1 MWWSSRLFSR
11 MSAPVSLLPLWKSI
25 GVVSRSWWKSK
36 KGVMIRRVEPQLGPA
51 FRREPEDDA
60 MESDSRVLGE
70 RKAALEDLMRERI
83 RATIEAIVEE
93 ELEAA
98 LGAARSQRV
107 GAERAGYRHG
117 RREGQL
123 TTSLGATTIAMPRA
137 RIEDREGRRRE
148 WHSRM
153 IPRYQRRTER
163 VDEAILGVYLSGTN
177 TRRRRGALA
186 PLLRG
191 APLSKDAVSRLVG
204 RLREDFAAWA
214 KRDLG
219 ELKVR
224 YLFLDGWY
232 PRVRIGKK
240 RVRVPVL
247 VTLGVCANGQRVVL
261 DLRLAG
267 AESEQAWLDAVRALA
282 ARNLGAPILA
292 VIDGNP
298 GLAAALKVQWPQ
310 LAIQRCT
317 NHKLW
322 NLLAK
327 APAHLREELAEDYRR
342 MIYAPSREAVEQAR
356 VGFLRKWKLRCKAV
370 SASFEEAGDELFTFT
385 SFPSSQWKALRTTNA
400 LERINE
406 EFRRRTKTQASLP
419 SEEAVLFM
427 LFGLLRS
434 GQITLRRLVGW
445 QALANSNSQAEA
457 A

>member
-1 MWWSSRLFSR
+1 MERD
-11 MSAPVSLLPLWKSI
+11 
-25 GVVSRSWWKSK
+25 SRSAGDG
-36 KGVMIRRVEPQLGPA
+36 KG
-51 FRREPEDDA
+51 
-60 MESDSRVLGE
+60 S
-70 RKAALEDLMRERI
+70 LEELLRERI
-83 RATIEAIVEE
+83 RGTIELIVEQ
-93 ELEAA
+93 ELEEA
-98 LGAARSQRV
+98 LGAANSARV
-107 GAERAGYRHG
+107 GEQRSGYRHG
-117 RREGQL
+117 HRARTL
-123 TTSLGATTIAMPRA
+123 STSLGATTIAMPRA
-137 RIEDREGRRRE
+137 RTLDENGERHE
-148 WHSRM
+148 WRSQI
-153 IPRYQRRTER
+153 IPRYQRRTAR

-177 TRRRRGALA
+177 TRRLRGALA
-186 PLLRG
+186 PLLLG

-214 KRDLG
+214 GRDLG

-247 VTLGVCANGQRVVL
+247 VTLAVCANGHREIV

-267 AESEQAWLDAVRALA
+267 VESERAWLEVVQALA
-282 ARNLGAPILA
+282 ARQLGAPQLA

-298 GLAAALKVQWPQ
+298 GLAAALRSQWPA

-342 MIYAPSREAVEQAR
+342 MIYAEGREAVEQAR
-356 VGFLRKWKLRCKAV
+356 RGFARKWKLRCQAV
-370 SASFEEAGDELFTFT
+370 YQSFVEAGDQLFTFT
-385 SFPSSQWKALRTTNA
+385 GFPLSQWKALRTTNA

-419 SEEAVLFM
+419 SEEAVLLLM
-427 LFGLLRS
+427 FGLLRS
-434 GQITLRRLVGW
+434 GQIKLRRVVGW
-445 QALANSNSQAEA
+445 YELDSVPTTADA

>member
-1 MWWSSRLFSR
+1 MERN
-11 MSAPVSLLPLWKSI
+11 
-25 GVVSRSWWKSK
+25 SRSGSEG
-36 KGVMIRRVEPQLGPA
+36 KG
-51 FRREPEDDA
+51 
-60 MESDSRVLGE
+60 S
-70 RKAALEDLMRERI
+70 LEELMRERI
-83 RATIEAIVEE
+83 RGTIELIVEQ

-98 LGAARSQRV
+98 LGAASSARV
-107 GAERAGYRHG
+107 GERRSGYRHG
-117 RREGQL
+117 HRERTL
-123 TTSLGATTIAMPRA
+123 STSLGAATIAMPRA
-137 RIEDREGRRRE
+137 RIEGENGQRHE
-148 WHSRM
+148 WRSQI

-177 TRRRRGALA
+177 TRRLRGALA

-191 APLSKDAVSRLVG
+191 TPLSKDAVSRLVG
-204 RLREDFAAWA
+204 RLREDFAAWGR
-214 KRDLG
+214 RDLG
-219 ELKVR
+219 ELRVR

-247 VTLGVCANGQRVVL
+247 VTLAVCADGRREIV

-267 AESEQAWLDAVRALA
+267 VESERAWLEVVHGLV
-282 ARNLGAPILA
+282 ARKLGAPVLA

-298 GLAAALKVQWPQ
+298 GLAAALKAQWPK

-342 MIYAPSREAVEQAR
+342 MIYAESREAVEQAR
-356 VGFLRKWKLRCKAV
+356 RSFARKWKLRCQAV
-370 SASFEEAGDELFTFT
+370 YQSLEEAGDQLFTFT
-385 SFPSSQWKALRTTNA
+385 AFPAAQWKALRTTNA
-400 LERINE
+400 LERINQ

-419 SEEAVLFM
+419 NEESVLLL

-434 GQITLRRLVGW
+434 GQIKLRRLVGW
-445 QALANSNSQAEA
+445 QQLSSSSKSAEA

>member
-1 MWWSSRLFSR
+1 ME
-11 MSAPVSLLPLWKSI
+11 MD
-25 GVVSRSWWKSK
+25 SRSGGTG
-36 KGVMIRRVEPQLGPA
+36 KG
-51 FRREPEDDA
+51 
-60 MESDSRVLGE
+60 S
-70 RKAALEDLMRERI
+70 LEELMRERI
-83 RATIEAIVEE
+83 RATIEAIVDE

-98 LGAARSQRV
+98 LGAGRSARV
-107 GAERAGYRHG
+107 GSVRAGYRHG
-117 RREGQL
+117 KRERVL
-123 TTSLGATTIAMPRA
+123 STSLGATTIAMPRA
-137 RIEDREGRRRE
+137 RLEGADGKSRE
-148 WHSRM
+148 WRSRM

-177 TRRRRGALA
+177 TRRLRGALS

-204 RLREDFAAWA
+204 RLREDFEAWA
-214 KRDLG
+214 KRDLS

-224 YLFLDGWY
+224 YIFLDGWY

-261 DLRLAG
+261 DLRLSG
-267 AESEQAWLDAVRALA
+267 VESEQAWLDAVRALA
-282 ARNLGAPILA
+282 ARNLGTPELA

-298 GLAAALKVQWPQ
+298 GLRAALKMQWPGI
-310 LAIQRCT
+310 AIQRCT

-342 MIYAPSREAVEQAR
+342 MIYADGHQAIEKAR
-356 VGFLRKWKLRCKAV
+356 AGFARKWKLRSQAV
-370 SASFEEAGDELFTFT
+370 FASFEEAGDELFTFT
-385 SFPSSQWKALRTTNA
+385 AFPISQWKALRTTNA

-419 SEEAVLFM
+419 SEEAVLFL

-434 GQITLRRLVGW
+434 GQVTLRRLVGW
-445 QALANSNSQAEA
+445 RDIDNSNSRAQAA
-457 A
+457 

>member
-1 MWWSSRLFSR
+1 METD
-11 MSAPVSLLPLWKSI
+11 
-25 GVVSRSWWKSK
+25 SRSGWQG
-36 KGVMIRRVEPQLGPA
+36 KG
-51 FRREPEDDA
+51 
-60 MESDSRVLGE
+60 
-70 RKAALEDLMRERI
+70 ALEDLMRERI
-83 RATIEAIVEE
+83 RATIETIIDE
-93 ELEAA
+93 ELEGA
-98 LGAARSQRV
+98 LGAAPSQRV
-107 GAERAGYRHG
+107 GPVRAGYRHG
-117 RREGQL
+117 KRLRTL
-123 TTSLGATTIAMPRA
+123 TTSLGATTIALPRA
-137 RIEDREGRRRE
+137 RIEDDDGRCRE
-148 WHSRM
+148 WRSQI

-177 TRRRRGALA
+177 TRRLRGALA

-214 KRDLG
+214 QRDLG

-267 AESEQAWLDAVRALA
+267 AESEQAWLDAVRQLC
-282 ARNLGAPILA
+282 ARNLGAPALA

-298 GLAAALKVQWPQ
+298 GLAAALKMQWPQ
-310 LAIQRCT
+310 IAIQRCT

-342 MIYAPSREAVEQAR
+342 MIYAASRQAVEQAR
-356 VGFLRKWKLRCKAV
+356 VAFTRKWKLRCKAV
-370 SASFEEAGDELFTFT
+370 SASFEEAGDDLFTFI

-419 SEEAVLFM
+419 SEEAVLFL

-445 QALANSNSQAEA
+445 QALANNNSQAEA